1 MELLVLGAPPLP
13 LSPTG
18 NKRTFKVKI
27 LLKLVKCCVPVV
39 SRNANCPTNFK
50 HSLKHKL
57 LIVLARKQISSKNCC
72 HFHSDSVPVGMPC
85 VFQECWINQGVL
97 VVTASV
103 WPFTV
108 PLHLALPFSLFGQA
122 LFLHFYS
129 PSFFD
134 DEVIQSR
141 RWQCHVWLKSV
152 KASITFVPCHNVN
165 FPKPYLAC
173 LAKSQ
178 SHWAVKALLD
188 VLKPDQATFAN
199 KPWEAKSWQQP
210 FWCNT
215 RQSLG
220 NIRQSPPS
228 LFSLP
233 KTYSSPSALEW
244 GVFCERISGSPAG
257 GWSMYS
263 QCIHGFRELC
273 ISVNLEFTVCAQ
285 HPELSKWP
293 TISQCHL
300 FLNSC
305 TKRDASLSQQGL
317 LKIWDIF
324 VTFTFFK
331 ALTSSLEYDCHRPG
345 LSNLLSCVTL
355 VFGLNSDWFSS
366 FPDWFSSF
374 PLRVFNLSLCCTLS
388 AVAAWSI

>member
-1 MELLVLGAPPLP
+1 MAHARIYHILSICSIVTNFPSNTSTPPLSFWGALITVLEDHTRTQDFERPCYILFIFSFHQHHGMELLVLGAPPLP

-27 LLKLVKCCVPVV
+27 PLKLVKCCVPVV

-141 RWQCHVWLKSV
+141 R
-152 KASITFVPCHNVN
+152 
-165 FPKPYLAC
+165 
-173 LAKSQ
+173 
-178 SHWAVKALLD
+178 
-188 VLKPDQATFAN
+188 
-199 KPWEAKSWQQP
+199 
-210 FWCNT
+210 
-215 RQSLG
+215 
-220 NIRQSPPS
+220 
-228 LFSLP
+228 
-233 KTYSSPSALEW
+233 
-244 GVFCERISGSPAG
+244 
-257 GWSMYS
+257 
-263 QCIHGFRELC
+263 
-273 ISVNLEFTVCAQ
+273 
-285 HPELSKWP
+285 
-293 TISQCHL
+293 
-300 FLNSC
+300 
-305 TKRDASLSQQGL
+305 
-317 LKIWDIF
+317 
-324 VTFTFFK
+324 
-331 ALTSSLEYDCHRPG
+331 
-345 LSNLLSCVTL
+345 
-355 VFGLNSDWFSS
+355 
-366 FPDWFSSF
+366 
-374 PLRVFNLSLCCTLS
+374 
-388 AVAAWSI
+388 

>member
-1 MELLVLGAPPLP
+1 M
-13 LSPTG
+13 S
-18 NKRTFKVKI
+18 
-27 LLKLVKCCVPVV
+27 
-39 SRNANCPTNFK
+39 
-50 HSLKHKL
+50 
-57 LIVLARKQISSKNCC
+57 
-72 HFHSDSVPVGMPC
+72 
-85 VFQECWINQGVL
+85 
-97 VVTASV
+97 
-103 WPFTV
+103 
-108 PLHLALPFSLFGQA
+108 
-122 LFLHFYS
+122 
-129 PSFFD
+129 
-134 DEVIQSR
+134 
-141 RWQCHVWLKSV
+141 QCE
-152 KASITFVPCHNVN
+152 

-188 VLKPDQATFAN
+188 VLNPDQATFAN

-366 FPDWFSSF
+366 FP
-374 PLRVFNLSLCCTLS
+374 LRVFNLSLCCTLS